1 MPTTPPTIDPAPGV
15 PRRGIKAT
23 FGNMVDAFNTWLADS
38 VDQFAALA
46 LNVFNNA
53 KEAFDSAVAAAEWA
67 GQASD
72 SAAAASVSASGAA
85 DSVLAAAAINGATMW
100 TAGTTYQQY
109 QAAISK
115 VTFRTYRKTTTA
127 AASTGGAVDPANDP
141 ANWQVVGLTMPR
153 SSRTSNTMLV
163 ARDMGVYVEIT
174 GGSFTQAF
182 DTPANLGMSWYC
194 HVENSGTGDIT
205 IPSSDGRTNWI
216 MYPGEVR
223 LFQCD
228 GVILRSTVLRAFKK
242 DFVAS
247 AAWVKPPGYSVIG
260 GAAWHA
266 GEAGAPGNA
275 SFPGAGTRGG
285 RCVTFSLDAKQIP
298 NSVAVQVAAST
309 PNVQT
314 TPASSSFGNF
324 VSTSF
329 ASFSEDGGQGGNYEI
344 RFGRDASFAGAG
356 SGTGQDLGIEAGPGG
371 TSKNG
376 GNGGAGGALNS
387 PGNPGIAPGGAG
399 GGGGRIDTGGGGTTL
414 GGVGARGE
422 VRVWGIA

>member
-15 PRRGIKAT
+15 PKRGIKAT

-127 AASTGGAVDPANDP
+127 AASTGGAVDPVNDP

-228 GVILRSTVLRAFKK
+228 GVTLRSTVIRAFKK
-242 DFVAS
+242 DFTAS
-247 AAWVKPPGYSVIG
+247 ATWVKPPGYSVIG
-260 GAAWHA
+260 GQAWHA
-266 GEAGAPGNA
+266 GESGGPGQEFTAGSG
-275 SFPGAGTRGG
+275 GRGG
-285 RCVTFSLDAKQIP
+285 RCVPFSLDATKLT
-298 NSVAVQVAAST
+298 NTVAVQVAAST
-309 PNVQT
+309 PNPQT
-314 TPASSSFGNF
+314 QAASSSFGSYVTTN
-324 VSTSF
+324 TT
-329 ASFSEDGGQGGNYEI
+329 AFSEDGGKAGAFDVRVGG
-344 RFGRDASFAGAG
+344 DASFAGAG
-356 SGTGQDLGIEAGPGG
+356 GGTGQDSSFAAATGGI
-371 TSKNG
+371 SRNG
-376 GNGGAGGALNS
+376 GSGGAGGALNAAGS
-387 PGNPGIAPGGAG
+387 PGVAPGGGG
-399 GGGGRIDTGGGGTTL
+399 GGGGRTATGTVPGGA
-414 GGVGARGE
+414 GARGE